1 MENEL
6 TKIVEVRSLELAK
19 LELKEQELIA
29 LRNEKNELDSK
40 LASISASKE
49 AQKQDKKIIKA
60 DLTEKIADL

>member
-29 LRNEKNELDSK
+29 LRNEKDELDSK

-49 AQKQDKKIIKA
+49 A
-60 DLTEKIADL
+60 